1 MSVGSV
7 RSDLDEVPP
16 YVPGR
21 SAAGA
26 IKLSSNEVPGAPLPS
41 VLAAINVAA
50 QAGNRYP
57 DMSCVELTHALAQ
70 RLGVDEQDVVVG
82 CGSVSLCTQVVQ
94 ATCSD
99 GDEVVFAWRSFEAY
113 PILVRVVGA
122 VPVQVPLT
130 AQFGHDLE
138 AMLAVITPRTRVVFL
153 CSPNNPTGTV
163 LRRSELIRF
172 LDAVPAHV
180 VVVLDEAYTEFVRD
194 PEVPDG
200 VGLATGR
207 ENLVVLRTFSKA
219 YGLAGL
225 RVGYGYAPTEIA
237 AAIRKVSVPFS
248 VSALAQAA
256 ALASLEAADEL
267 LQRCDEIALERVRVH
282 KALLTGGFTVPES
295 QANFVWLPLGD
306 DTTAFTEK
314 CTAAGVLVRGF
325 TGAGVRVTI
334 GLPAENDA
342 FLAVALN

>member
-1 MSVGSV
+1 
-7 RSDLDEVPP
+7 
-16 YVPGR
+16 
-21 SAAGA
+21 
-26 IKLSSNEVPGAPLPS
+26 
-41 VLAAINVAA
+41 
-50 QAGNRYP
+50 
-57 DMSCVELTHALAQ
+57 
-70 RLGVDEQDVVVG
+70 
-82 CGSVSLCTQVVQ
+82 
-94 ATCSD
+94 
-99 GDEVVFAWRSFEAY
+99 VVFARRSFEAY

-130 AQFGHDLE
+130 TQFGHDLE

-282 KALLTGGFTVPES
+282 KALLTSGFTVPES

>member
-70 RLGVDEQDVVVG
+70 RLGVDEQHVVVG

>member
-130 AQFGHDLE
+130 TQFGHDLE

-180 VVVLDEAYTEFVRD
+180 VVVRD

-282 KALLTGGFTVPES
+282 KALLTSGFTVPES

>member
-130 AQFGHDLE
+130 TQFGHDLE

-282 KALLTGGFTVPES
+282 KALLTSGFTVPES

>member
-342 FLAVALN
+342 FLTVALN

>member
-1 MSVGSV
+1 MAVGSV

-70 RLGVDEQDVVVG
+70 RLGVDEQHVVVG

-94 ATCSD
+94 ATCAD

-163 LRRSELIRF
+163 LRRSEVIRF

-306 DTTAFTEK
+306 DTTAFTER

-325 TGAGVRVTI
+325 TGAGARVTI